1 MHCTLENCKDSPE
14 LVHNQ
19 WQILLTMDIVKYIV
33 PLYKAQYMREGRGGS
48 VPPIDHLQPRVKKPL
63 LDIIIITVIPTIL
76 FNIIGIG
83 NIIIIV
89 IPFTIYFVI
98 NYFILLLS

>member
-19 WQILLTMDIVKYIV
+19 WQILLTIDIVKYIV
-33 PLYKAQYMREGRGGS
+33 HLCKAQYMSEGRGGS

-63 LDIIIITVIPTIL
+63 LDIIITVITTIM
-76 FNIIGIG
+76 FNIIVIG
-83 NIIIIV
+83 SIIIIV
-89 IPFTIYFVI
+89 IPFTIFG
-98 NYFILLLS
+98 LRGRS